1 MPDKLR
7 VVILHVLGILA
18 FLSIPV
24 FTSPDFHTEQNL
36 LLIAGFKRNMISYFL
51 LLIFFYANYYNFIP
65 QLYFTK
71 KILLYLVLLI
81 VSYSIIAIVPALV
94 IPQHMMN
101 MPPPD
106 FGAPNDFFIHPNE
119 LFAFPQGSSIVQFF
133 LVLSLSFLLKINS
146 QLTEANNEKL
156 KAEVSYLKAQI
167 NPHFLFNTLNS
178 LYALTIQK
186 SDAAP
191 DAVIK
196 LSNMMRYVVTEST
209 NDLVLLE
216 KEIDYITDYI
226 AMEKLRITDESKLKY
241 TIIGN
246 PKGKTIAPLVIIPFI
261 ENAFKYGINA
271 EENWQIAIALE
282 ITGNEFTLDV
292 KNNKVST
299 RFSELYAGEKGIENA
314 QKRLDFIYPG
324 EHDLAITEDA
334 KQFHI
339 HLKINLS

>member
-1 MPDKLR
+1 MPEKFR
-7 VVILHVLGILA
+7 VVILHILGILA
-18 FLSIPV
+18 FLSIPI
-24 FTSPDFHTEQNL
+24 FTSPDFNTEQNL
-36 LLIAGFKRNMISYFL
+36 LLIASFKRNMISYFL

-94 IPQHMMN
+94 IPQHMMI

-106 FGAPNDFFIHPNE
+106 LGNSNNFIHPNE
-119 LFAFPQGSSIVQFF
+119 LFAFPQGGSIVQFF

-146 QLTEANNEKL
+146 QLTAANNEKL

-226 AMEKLRITDESKLKY
+226 AMQKLRITDENKLKY

-282 ITGNEFTLDV
+282 ISGNEFILDV

-299 RFSELYAGEKGIENA
+299 HCSDWHISEKGIENTK
-314 QKRLDFIYPG
+314 KRLDFIYPG
-324 EHDLAITEDA
+324 EHDLAIAEDEN
-334 KQFHI
+334 QFHVN
-339 HLKINLS
+339 LKINLS